1 MGRCRSTFAIP
12 RPKILRQSLGVLL
25 KVALSR
31 RHFEKCNAHSNAREA
46 TRYHRNF
53 YESHVNLLSMD
64 ENSYLTSYPA
74 DVNNQKKRDDKYL
87 TSYPDRKGR
96 TRGFARRT
104 ASGG

>member
-12 RPKILRQSLGVLL
+12 RAKILRQSLGVLL

-74 DVNNQKKRDDKYL
+74 DVCTKQPKKIEM
-87 TSYPDRKGR
+87 TNI
-96 TRGFARRT
+96 
-104 ASGG
+104 